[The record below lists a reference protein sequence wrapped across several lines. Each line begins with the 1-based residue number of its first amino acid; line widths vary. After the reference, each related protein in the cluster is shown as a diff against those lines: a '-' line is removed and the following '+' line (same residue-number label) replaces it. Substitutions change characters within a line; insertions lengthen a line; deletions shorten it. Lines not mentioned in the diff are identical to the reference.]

1 MCIRDS
7 IGNPALRTM
16 LDLSAAAQAE
26 TEPVHEVLARHLAA
40 GHIAHV
46 QLNDRN
52 RRGPGQGDTPV
63 APILRVLRQQAYRGW
78 LALEPFDYH
87 PEPLACAAA
96 SAAYVR
102 GVLEALR

>member
-1 MCIRDS
+1 M
-7 IGNPALRTM
+7 
-16 LDLSAAAQAE
+16 
-26 TEPVHEVLARHLAA
+26 LARHLAA